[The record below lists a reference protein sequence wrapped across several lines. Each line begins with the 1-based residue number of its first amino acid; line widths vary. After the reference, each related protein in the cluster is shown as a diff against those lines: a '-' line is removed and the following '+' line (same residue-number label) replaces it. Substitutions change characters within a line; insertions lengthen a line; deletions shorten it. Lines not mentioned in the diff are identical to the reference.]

1 MSAAGPGAVPS
12 PYFDYRERVLH
23 AESMSLE
30 LLAQRFGTPL
40 YVYSKAAILSAWQ
53 RFTQAC
59 GGHPHCVCYAVK
71 ANSSLAILQLLAKL
85 SAGFDIVSVG
95 ELERVLQA
103 GGNPGGIV
111 FSGVGKRED
120 ELRRALDIGIH
131 CFNVESEAE
140 LLRLSALADSQG
152 KTAAIALRINPQVEA
167 GTHPHIATGHRDA
180 KFGIDSGLAEALYRR
195 AAGLPGI
202 RIIGIAC
209 HIGSQIT
216 QPAPFLDAARHVM
229 ALVDRLL
236 ENGILL
242 EHVDFGGG
250 FGVRY
255 HDEPQLDV
263 AALISQLRA
272 LVEKPG
278 LKLLLEPGRTLVAEA
293 GALLTRVEYLKTT
306 DQGRFVIVD
315 AGMTELIRPPLYDAW
330 HEIRAVTLRP
340 GMPSAIYDIAGP
352 VCESADFLGRGRRLA
367 VQTGDLLAVMDAGAY
382 GFSMSSNYNSRPRAA
397 EVLVDDEQVTLIRR
411 RERLNELMAHEQL
424 LS

>member
-1 MSAAGPGAVPS
+1 
-12 PYFDYRERVLH
+12 
-23 AESMSLE
+23 MSLE
-30 LLAQRFGTPL
+30 LLAERFDTPL
-40 YVYSKAAILSAWQ
+40 YVYSKAAMLSAWQ

-85 SAGFDIVSVG
+85 GAGFDIVSVG

-120 ELRRALDIGIH
+120 ELRRALDVGIH

-152 KTAAIALRINPQVEA
+152 KTAAIALRINPQVET

-216 QPAPFLDAARHVM
+216 QPAPFMDAARHVM

-250 FGVRY
+250 FGVPY
-255 HDEPQLDV
+255 HAEPRLDV
-263 AALISQLRA
+263 SALISRLRA

-293 GALLTRVEYLKTT
+293 GALLTRVEYLKMT

-340 GMPSAIYDIAGP
+340 GMPSEIYDIAGP

-397 EVLVDDEQVTLIRR
+397 EVLVDGEQVTLIRR
-411 RERLNELMAHEQL
+411 RETLDGLMAQEEL
-424 LS
+424 LPE